1 MPYGE
6 VSPSHRERFLPGSL
20 RPVDDVYLNI
30 QHDLSQTIAWRGAGL
45 SLADSADG
53 LRIEAGPFPRT
64 PIHNAVL
71 ADVNAGKLRGVS
83 VEFRAQRERTD
94 PQTGIRV
101 IEAAALKGFGL
112 VPDPSYPSARVTEVR
127 ARIGGR
133 ISGRANLGRPVSC
146 RCRTGCDSIQIEPDA
161 MDAALAEAE
170 AGTRQIHAFFSGRYD
185 RPLASVGAGLTLRRT
200 GDAAGGFHR
209 RHPGHAR
216 LPRLAGD
223 GGRGGGVLRH
233 PTLFSGR
240 SIDFSQ
246 GWTNGGV
253 LRGRPAGNRD
263 SRSNRAYRGAG
274 AGDGAAAAR
283 VSRTSAAGVAVNGVG
298 RFRARSLATRSILS
312 RSPAVF
318 SAVVRLRAFHP
329 YAYPYRGPKRGL
341 RALGLA

>member
-1 MPYGE
+1 MTDRAAHGRELRAEGRTLHGLAMPYGE

-200 GDAAGGFHR
+200 GDA
-209 RHPGHAR
+209 
-216 LPRLAGD
+216 LE
-223 GGRGGGVLRH
+223 V
-233 PTLFSGR
+233 
-240 SIDFSQ
+240 SIDGIPDTQ
-246 GWTNGGV
+246 
-253 LRGRPAGNRD
+253 D
-263 SRSNRAYRGAG
+263 SRDWLETVGEGAG
-274 AGDGAAAAR
+274 FYAIRPYFPDDQSIFRKDG
-283 VSRTSAAGVAVNGVG
+283 RT
-298 RFRARSLATRSILS
+298 
-312 RSPAVF
+312 AVF
-318 SAVVRLRAFHP
+318 SEADLRAIEI
-329 YAYPYRGPKRGL
+329 AAVTGPTEGL
-341 RALGLA
+341 ERVTVRRRRESRARRRRVWL